1 MRCCLQGL
9 ICTAPFGMK
18 HPILGLAMHGLGRVL
33 RVDYVPGLSPDRGS
47 QAEDERGRCRHYYPP
62 PLIESA
68 ARPCTHIETPPEDRA
83 KHAAPDAAAPVIFR
97 ADNDARRVNKSHKS
111 TQGKKGFARFDKEG
125 RADKIHSRPA
135 HVGENPQ
142 VWSHEKRP

>member
-1 MRCCLQGL
+1 
-9 ICTAPFGMK
+9 MK
-18 HPILGLAMHGLGRVL
+18 EADAAIIT
-33 RVDYVPGLSPDRGS
+33 
-47 QAEDERGRCRHYYPP
+47 P

-111 TQGKKGFARFDKEG
+111 TQGEKGFARCNKVARG
-125 RADKIHSRPA
+125 
-135 HVGENPQ
+135 
-142 VWSHEKRP
+142 

>member
-1 MRCCLQGL
+1 MSNPKLEGNLHDRFDALLFAGL
-9 ICTAPFGMK
+9 DLHCAVRDETPHF
-18 HPILGLAMHGLGRVL
+18 RS
-33 RVDYVPGLSPDRGS
+33 R
-47 QAEDERGRCRHYYPP
+47 AEDERGQDRHHNP

-68 ARPCTHIETPPEDRA
+68 ARPSARDDAPPEDRA
-83 KHAAPDAAAPVIFR
+83 VNAAPDAAAPVTFR
-97 ADNDARRVNKSHKS
+97 ADNNARRVNKSHKS
-111 TQGKKGFARFDKEG
+111 TQGETGFARFDKEG